1 MNEYHIILCHKEIEK
16 DYFGDYSNRKYI
28 SDTGVKGTIDISNGK
43 YTSKVLGEYV
53 AWEWI
58 CNNFG
63 DEDRVTLHH
72 YRRKI
77 PISISPIII
86 PIPILFKISL
96 KEQMR
101 YFHSEKLSIAMEN
114 TLNME
119 EKEIYNKN
127 DLICWNI
134 FKAPISICKE
144 WLKYCGEKLNLLSQ
158 ELKCG
163 FDIDSVRRYVED
175 SNNGFLEEI
184 PLKNKDIEYQMRF
197 YACALERYNTIFW
210 NTHNYIKEERIV
222 RTFNTEMEIK
232 YE

>member
-86 PIPILFKISL
+86 PIPIIFKISL
-96 KEQMR
+96 KEQMG
-101 YFHSEKLSIAMEN
+101 YFHGQL
-114 TLNME
+114 
-119 EKEIYNKN
+119 
-127 DLICWNI
+127 
-134 FKAPISICKE
+134 P
-144 WLKYCGEKLNLLSQ
+144 
-158 ELKCG
+158 
-163 FDIDSVRRYVED
+163 
-175 SNNGFLEEI
+175 
-184 PLKNKDIEYQMRF
+184 PL
-197 YACALERYNTIFW
+197 
-210 NTHNYIKEERIV
+210 
-222 RTFNTEMEIK
+222 
-232 YE
+232 